1 MKKKILAFV
10 MAILMVFSS
19 MPDIQVTAENEI
31 FHGIDDIEMAEGE
44 VLDLLKDVYA
54 ENSSGE
60 SLKVEVKNVTS
71 EDEGYSYDSSGQLV
85 VGKAGTTYEVFYTAV
100 SDLNPEESYEDSRKV
115 TSIEKPV
122 DKNQPEKE
130 DKSDQQEKKETE
142 TPKDSILPKQ
152 KAGNTKTSNKTKST
166 KDALTYE
173 ITNENYDSIANVID
187 SNLISEGDI
196 VFVLQENISKSFSG
210 FKDRHTT
217 VKSKD
222 GENFTINLGSHLE
235 GNVTLDNV
243 TVNKSNNFFAEGYT
257 FETTENFSGKF
268 TGIVYGGS
276 DKNDVANTN
285 LVLKAGT
292 YENVYGGGLDK
303 NVTEDVNITID
314 GANAGNLFGGGHA
327 VSSSNG
333 KVGKDV
339 NLNLRSGIARSF
351 FGGGNNEH
359 TPKTDRTPAAVSGT
373 VYLTAGYAGAGE
385 ETMKLA
391 TANISGGGS
400 KNSAVGNIKMELL
413 DGSYCPDLDIVGAG
427 CNDDVNGT
435 VDILIDGGS
444 INGIYGAGMETR
456 ADVNLIDGYR
466 NRILNKNNEKNAIH
480 ITVKN
485 TDSGEYLDALGMG
498 YGSQGSDLIKGN
510 VSVEIID
517 STLKQVCIGGQP
529 TNYQNGYGVLEGDSA
544 IRVVNS
550 TVSKIYGHKYN
561 YENENDYDVNLT
573 FDGGTSDVCFIS
585 MFKHAAVD
593 NGANVTIDG
602 TTYGEGKYMP
612 FYKTNNLKV
621 TGNGKLTTVA
631 KSASYSSEILNDAV
645 IDNGE
650 WICKNYLKI
659 GEKGGNLTV
668 KNKGKVTAQSRLYV
682 TNDMILDDGTVNAN
696 DYTYFYGQLKASN
709 ESSIES
715 KGQVIIGKS
724 NKYVDASFD
733 NSKWISNG
741 KSYVYGNMSISNK
754 SAITFSVNATIY
766 GDFSA
771 KDNSTLNT
779 AAEQTKIGTSSAYK
793 SAKFNNSTWNADGGC
808 YVYGELTLENDSNIK
823 QKNTFHAYSDVHM
836 DKSAWTSSTANGSI
850 CKTMIDGKL
859 TAENQSTLTTVGQ
872 LTVGLSDKYT
882 SAVFD
887 NSVWNDQKSGYVY
900 GTMTLKNKASLNQTG
915 SFRVYDDMTVKDSTW
930 KNAKTSS
937 TVDGDLTV
945 TNSTVT
951 GTGEKNTS
959 GTSEQFNIK
968 KNMNVS
974 DSTISSQL
982 KFFVGEKVTSSNT
995 KFQIG
1000 RSVKFGLNY
1009 EPSSGLV
1016 DLNSLKDIWE
1026 STKDSVIITAEYKPQ
1041 EEDQVWNYVMG
1052 HAKFNDTQL
1061 VFMAPVS
1068 IWGNYKNEG
1077 KTTISLPAFAK
1088 DTNYPDKAFIPLEI
1102 GGEADGETPVTLVK
1116 NEGDYTEEGLPIVG
1130 HNYINALKESKDV
1143 FKLANENAKEGR
1155 YYFKKL
1161 EDAKK
1166 GKNGYDMWQVAQDE
1180 SYSVLYNFKSGSP
1193 GESIPK
1199 VVTDQ
1204 LPVDSKSYF
1213 KDDTVTA
1220 LKPEKTRVT
1229 DSETGKTWVFKG
1241 YDTESKVVSDDTLEN
1256 GEDPNDTK
1264 RYVRFEGKW
1273 VVEYKI
1279 NYEFVPEDSSMTL
1292 PEEVLKQK
1300 PSTGSYEKTGRNQK
1314 IYPSK
1319 STFDSVETSSGTWT
1333 FDGWDAESKTA
1344 NKDLTFTGTWKF
1356 KKNKYKVIYEFESAA
1371 EGKGLPDKVKDLLPT
1386 DSKTYEH
1393 GTTVNAIQP
1402 KETSVKVEDGEWTF
1416 KGYDADK
1423 KEATGDVKFVGTWE
1437 FKKNEYKVTYEFE
1450 SGTKDKDL
1458 PKEVNDLL
1466 PSDSK
1471 SYDHGSTVTAIKPQS
1486 TEVEVKDGVW
1496 LFQGWD
1502 KDKAENISG
1511 PVTFTGK
1518 WEYVEFVQAQAID
1531 LTAYEGG
1538 LGSGNST
1545 VTGNALPEPTWK
1557 KDMKDHTLTVD
1568 GKEWDIN
1575 EKGLPFTW
1583 KYLDSDMKE
1592 VTSSARI
1599 GTYTLWVYPLE
1610 ENKGKYVI
1618 ADDSYALYL
1627 PEEGVKVSTVSV
1639 RDITDNEQADSLS
1652 ADTFKYVY
1660 NYEAVTPNQMARNF
1674 SLFSRMVKSISIVD
1688 SDFNEH
1694 GTHDGSCDQ
1703 TQPHAHVA
1711 EGTKFYK
1718 NGNTSL
1724 PVNSNAKIGLLYDD
1738 LLSNVLGND
1747 TQMSKLHEKSLKA
1760 AGVSDVLDTE
1770 HTIRREF
1777 KYLDLVDMNDGN
1789 VWVGT
1794 ADETVTVYMPYTDDM
1809 TKDDSIV
1816 VTYFDGLTRDY
1827 TINMAQA
1834 DLDAEIDKS
1843 QAHRMEVTKTDTG
1856 ILFNVPSKEFGPFE
1870 ILYQK
1875 NYEVEYQFES
1885 SDKTLSLPED
1895 VIKLLPDDAGLYA
1908 EGSTVTPKTISEK
1921 EVKVDNGI
1929 WTFKGWDADKKEVIG
1944 NIKFVG
1950 TWEFK
1955 KDETVIPVP
1964 DSYNVIYSFKS
1975 ETAGLELPKEVQE
1988 LLPADEEK
1996 YADGTKVKPLELS
2009 KTEVKVK
2016 GGKWVFKNWDQKEA
2030 VIDGKDVTFIGSWIF
2045 EKSEDIVVS
2054 PETPEKPNTPNTPN
2068 TPDTSNT
2075 DTSVHE
2081 DKKPSETLK
2090 TGDYANIVLWSFLMA
2105 AAGAAAF
2112 ILLRMKKRDKLQNK
2126 R

>member
-1 MKKKILAFV
+1 M
-10 MAILMVFSS
+10 
-19 MPDIQVTAENEI
+19 
-31 FHGIDDIEMAEGE
+31 
-44 VLDLLKDVYA
+44 
-54 ENSSGE
+54 
-60 SLKVEVKNVTS
+60 
-71 EDEGYSYDSSGQLV
+71 
-85 VGKAGTTYEVFYTAV
+85 
-100 SDLNPEESYEDSRKV
+100 
-115 TSIEKPV
+115 
-122 DKNQPEKE
+122 
-130 DKSDQQEKKETE
+130 
-142 TPKDSILPKQ
+142 
-152 KAGNTKTSNKTKST
+152 
-166 KDALTYE
+166 
-173 ITNENYDSIANVID
+173 
-187 SNLISEGDI
+187 
-196 VFVLQENISKSFSG
+196 
-210 FKDRHTT
+210 
-217 VKSKD
+217 
-222 GENFTINLGSHLE
+222 
-235 GNVTLDNV
+235 
-243 TVNKSNNFFAEGYT
+243 
-257 FETTENFSGKF
+257 
-268 TGIVYGGS
+268 
-276 DKNDVANTN
+276 
-285 LVLKAGT
+285 
-292 YENVYGGGLDK
+292 
-303 NVTEDVNITID
+303 
-314 GANAGNLFGGGHA
+314 
-327 VSSSNG
+327 
-333 KVGKDV
+333 
-339 NLNLRSGIARSF
+339 
-351 FGGGNNEH
+351 
-359 TPKTDRTPAAVSGT
+359 
-373 VYLTAGYAGAGE
+373 
-385 ETMKLA
+385 
-391 TANISGGGS
+391 
-400 KNSAVGNIKMELL
+400 
-413 DGSYCPDLDIVGAG
+413 
-427 CNDDVNGT
+427 
-435 VDILIDGGS
+435 
-444 INGIYGAGMETR
+444 
-456 ADVNLIDGYR
+456 
-466 NRILNKNNEKNAIH
+466 
-480 ITVKN
+480 
-485 TDSGEYLDALGMG
+485 
-498 YGSQGSDLIKGN
+498 
-510 VSVEIID
+510 
-517 STLKQVCIGGQP
+517 
-529 TNYQNGYGVLEGDSA
+529 
-544 IRVVNS
+544 
-550 TVSKIYGHKYN
+550 
-561 YENENDYDVNLT
+561 
-573 FDGGTSDVCFIS
+573 
-585 MFKHAAVD
+585 
-593 NGANVTIDG
+593 
-602 TTYGEGKYMP
+602 
-612 FYKTNNLKV
+612 
-621 TGNGKLTTVA
+621 
-631 KSASYSSEILNDAV
+631 
-645 IDNGE
+645 
-650 WICKNYLKI
+650 
-659 GEKGGNLTV
+659 
-668 KNKGKVTAQSRLYV
+668 
-682 TNDMILDDGTVNAN
+682 
-696 DYTYFYGQLKASN
+696 
-709 ESSIES
+709 
-715 KGQVIIGKS
+715 
-724 NKYVDASFD
+724 
-733 NSKWISNG
+733 
-741 KSYVYGNMSISNK
+741 
-754 SAITFSVNATIY
+754 
-766 GDFSA
+766 
-771 KDNSTLNT
+771 
-779 AAEQTKIGTSSAYK
+779 
-793 SAKFNNSTWNADGGC
+793 
-808 YVYGELTLENDSNIK
+808 
-823 QKNTFHAYSDVHM
+823 
-836 DKSAWTSSTANGSI
+836 
-850 CKTMIDGKL
+850 
-859 TAENQSTLTTVGQ
+859 
-872 LTVGLSDKYT
+872 
-882 SAVFD
+882 
-887 NSVWNDQKSGYVY
+887 
-900 GTMTLKNKASLNQTG
+900 
-915 SFRVYDDMTVKDSTW
+915 
-930 KNAKTSS
+930 
-937 TVDGDLTV
+937 
-945 TNSTVT
+945 
-951 GTGEKNTS
+951 
-959 GTSEQFNIK
+959 
-968 KNMNVS
+968 
-974 DSTISSQL
+974 
-982 KFFVGEKVTSSNT
+982 
-995 KFQIG
+995 
-1000 RSVKFGLNY
+1000 
-1009 EPSSGLV
+1009 
-1016 DLNSLKDIWE
+1016 
-1026 STKDSVIITAEYKPQ
+1026 
-1041 EEDQVWNYVMG
+1041 
-1052 HAKFNDTQL
+1052 
-1061 VFMAPVS
+1061 
-1068 IWGNYKNEG
+1068 
-1077 KTTISLPAFAK
+1077 
-1088 DTNYPDKAFIPLEI
+1088 
-1102 GGEADGETPVTLVK
+1102 
-1116 NEGDYTEEGLPIVG
+1116 
-1130 HNYINALKESKDV
+1130 
-1143 FKLANENAKEGR
+1143 
-1155 YYFKKL
+1155 
-1161 EDAKK
+1161 
-1166 GKNGYDMWQVAQDE
+1166 
-1180 SYSVLYNFKSGSP
+1180 
-1193 GESIPK
+1193 
-1199 VVTDQ
+1199 
-1204 LPVDSKSYF
+1204 
-1213 KDDTVTA
+1213 
-1220 LKPEKTRVT
+1220 
-1229 DSETGKTWVFKG
+1229 
-1241 YDTESKVVSDDTLEN
+1241 
-1256 GEDPNDTK
+1256 
-1264 RYVRFEGKW
+1264 
-1273 VVEYKI
+1273 
-1279 NYEFVPEDSSMTL
+1279 
-1292 PEEVLKQK
+1292 
-1300 PSTGSYEKTGRNQK
+1300 
-1314 IYPSK
+1314 
-1319 STFDSVETSSGTWT
+1319 
-1333 FDGWDAESKTA
+1333 
-1344 NKDLTFTGTWKF
+1344 
-1356 KKNKYKVIYEFESAA
+1356 
-1371 EGKGLPDKVKDLLPT
+1371 
-1386 DSKTYEH
+1386 
-1393 GTTVNAIQP
+1393 
-1402 KETSVKVEDGEWTF
+1402 
-1416 KGYDADK
+1416 
-1423 KEATGDVKFVGTWE
+1423 
-1437 FKKNEYKVTYEFE
+1437 
-1450 SGTKDKDL
+1450 
-1458 PKEVNDLL
+1458 L